1 MRDEIEKIEKEFDK
15 SWDSDWFGHLV
26 VDFTKDEKEK
36 IKQFYRKHILS
47 LFKRKLGELRNL
59 PKYKP
64 TSDYTL
70 SNMEYIK
77 VSDLNKAITKLEEE
91 CKK

>member
-1 MRDEIEKIEKEFDK
+1 MRDETEKILENANVQDENYWDFVESKKVADK
-15 SWDSDWFGHLV
+15 L
-26 VDFTKDEKEK
+26 
-36 IKQFYRKHILS
+36 LS
-47 LFKRKLGELRNL
+47 LFKRKVGELRNL

-91 CKK
+91 K